1 MNYLVTYKDSNGN
14 IDTVEI
20 FVEDCYNEY
29 DEAECYI
36 PDGSFILKIEVI

>member
-1 MNYLVTYKDSNGN
+1 MDYLVTYKDSNGN

-20 FVEDCYNEY
+20 FVEDCY

-36 PDGSFILKIEVI
+36 PDGSVILKIEVI